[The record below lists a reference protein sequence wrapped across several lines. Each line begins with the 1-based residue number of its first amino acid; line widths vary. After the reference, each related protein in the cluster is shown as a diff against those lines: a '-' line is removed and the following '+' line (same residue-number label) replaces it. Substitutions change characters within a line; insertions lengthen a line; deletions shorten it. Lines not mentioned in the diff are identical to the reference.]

1 MLKKLK
7 KIISKNHF
15 DGKASIV
22 WMRPYVHT
30 VLILDQVCTNYDPQ
44 GLDGDTKEE
53 VRILKVEQGVT
64 C

>member
-1 MLKKLK
+1 
-7 KIISKNHF
+7 
-15 DGKASIV
+15 
-22 WMRPYVHT
+22 MRPYVHT

-64 C
+64 CWKHYYLMDAVKVENNL

>member
-1 MLKKLK
+1 
-7 KIISKNHF
+7 
-15 DGKASIV
+15 
-22 WMRPYVHT
+22 MRPYVHT
-30 VLILDQVCTNYDPQ
+30 VLILDQVCTNYDHQ